1 MVFTGKDV
9 ALESIPQFCF
19 PDIDRWR
26 PTVNYTSETF
36 SFVLTDIEGSKRFGY
51 CRRLLVRPQGQAG
64 GFLLGF
70 LQY

>member
-1 MVFTGKDV
+1 MVFTGEDV

-26 PTVNYTSETF
+26 PTVKYTSETF

-51 CRRLLVRPQGQAG
+51 CRRLLVRPQDRQEAFCWV
-64 GFLLGF
+64 FLR
-70 LQY
+70 